1 MSVPST
7 FAQLLPLFS
16 IQGSLEDY
24 LVRVTEF
31 CRTTFKADGVSLFLR
46 IDGTDTFVLAAQSG
60 PRAQLPWTASVTVD
74 KGIAGMSASD
84 GAPIILN
91 GTADWSSH
99 PAKETIGSS
108 MVVPLIT
115 LQAESVGILNISR
128 STGAQGYNES
138 DLEGA
143 EAIARHL
150 ALAVD
155 NASLVARHK
164 ADADRYA
171 ALAEQ
176 NRRVLD
182 SLPSGVVALD
192 RARRVVQANASA
204 LRLLHQPLNHPATDW
219 ETLAKNLSPEG
230 KAAIDRCLAAAASGN
245 ESRVSIEEPD
255 SRHLQVRA
263 SQGAAFGITLIID
276 DITHDI
282 EIERELQR
290 TRTLAEI
297 GQMTSAIA
305 HEIRNPLTSISGA
318 AQMVLDER
326 TLDGAKGWA
335 KVVQQE
341 ALQLNDL
348 CDEFLDF
355 AKGVVLNPGETSVD
369 AVVTELL
376 MQMDSQL
383 IDSGTRV
390 SFEPGDQVPV
400 ILADKAKLSQ
410 AIRNLILNG
419 AEAMVGG
426 GELRIRTE
434 ARKNCVLIRVE
445 DHGIGIP
452 EENMARLFTPF
463 FTTKSRG
470 TGLGLCNVRRVIEA
484 HGGSVEVTSRVG
496 VGTEFTLFLPM
507 RSRP

>member
-1 MSVPST
+1 
-7 FAQLLPLFS
+7 
-16 IQGSLEDY
+16 
-24 LVRVTEF
+24 
-31 CRTTFKADGVSLFLR
+31 
-46 IDGTDTFVLAAQSG
+46 
-60 PRAQLPWTASVTVD
+60 
-74 KGIAGMSASD
+74 
-84 GAPIILN
+84 
-91 GTADWSSH
+91 
-99 PAKETIGSS
+99 

-115 LQAESVGILNISR
+115 LQGECVGILNICR
-128 STGAQGYNES
+128 ATGGKRYSDS

-171 ALAEQ
+171 ALADE

-182 SLPSGVVALD
+182 SLPSGVIALD

-204 LRLLHQPLNHPATDW
+204 LRLLGHPSNELPCDW
-219 ETLAKNLSPEG
+219 DVFAKHLSSRG
-230 KAAIDRCLAAAASGN
+230 KAAVDESLAAATSGG
-245 ESRVSIEEPD
+245 ESRVTIEEPD
-255 SRHLQVRA
+255 GRHLQLRA
-263 SQGAAFGITLIID
+263 SQGTDFGITLIID

-318 AQMVLDER
+318 AQMVMDEP
-326 TLDGAKGWA
+326 TLDGARGWA

-341 ALQLNDL
+341 ALQLNSL

-355 AKGVVLNPGETSVD
+355 ARGVALNLGETSVD
-369 AVVTELL
+369 SLVTDLIL
-376 MQMDSQL
+376 QMDAQL
-383 IDSGTRV
+383 SESGIHV
-390 SFEPGDQVPV
+390 SFETGDQVPV

-419 AEAMVGG
+419 AEAMPGG

-434 ARKNCVLIRVE
+434 ARNNCVLIEVE

-452 EENMARLFTPF
+452 EENLARLFTPF

-484 HGGSVEVTSRVG
+484 HEGTVEVTSRVG
-496 VGTEFTLFLPM
+496 VGTKFTLCLPM
-507 RSRP
+507 RLRP